1 MRQFSVVRLMYICTI
16 FHPVVSQSLLQDLAM
31 KSSHLRGEN
40 DSFSLQQRVHNHTT
54 VKGGKQNV
62 VLNRHCKVEIFW
74 GRHV

>member
-1 MRQFSVVRLMYICTI
+1 
-16 FHPVVSQSLLQDLAM
+16 M

-62 VLNRHCKVEIFW
+62 VLNRHCKVEIF
-74 GRHV
+74 